1 MDNEDILLIKNH
13 EVLALLDGR
22 EADVLDAVRAA
33 YMLHARGQSSLPHS
47 LFLRFPENPRNRII
61 ALPAALGG
69 DFDVAG
75 MKWIAS
81 FPGNLELGIERAS
94 AVIILNSSRTGQP
107 FSLIEGSAI
116 SARRTGASAAAAA
129 LALQGPR
136 PYDGAALVG
145 CGPINF
151 EVLRF
156 LLVACP
162 SVRRLTLFDL
172 SPERAEAFGA
182 ECGRAFPGLAVS
194 AAADADEA
202 LASAPLVS
210 LATTASVPHI
220 SDLSACPRGATVLHV
235 SLRDLAPEVVLA
247 HDNVVDDADHVCRAE
262 TSLHLAEL
270 ASGGRDFIRCSLADV
285 LLGEAPARRD
295 PDGLTIFSP
304 FGLGVLDMALAKLV
318 YDLAVRQQVGTVIES
333 FLPAPRR
340 ASQQHA

>member
-1 MDNEDILLIKNH
+1 MNNNDIVLIKNH
-13 EVLALLDGR
+13 EVLTLLDGR
-22 EADVLDAVRAA
+22 EAEVLDAVRAA
-33 YMLHARGQSSLPHS
+33 YMLHARHQSSLPHS
-47 LFLRFPENPRNRII
+47 LFLRFPDNPRNRII

-94 AVIILNSSRTGQP
+94 AVIILNSSQTGQP
-107 FSLIEGSAI
+107 FSLIEGSTI

-136 PYDGAALVG
+136 SYDRAALIG

-172 SPERAEAFGA
+172 SPERAAAFGE
-182 ECGRAFPGLAVS
+182 ECRRAFPGLEVS

-202 LASAPLVS
+202 LASAPLIS

-220 SDLSACPRGATVLHV
+220 SDLSACPRGATILHV
-235 SLRDLAPEVVLA
+235 SLRDLAPKVILA

-262 TSLHLAEL
+262 TSLHLAEQ

-318 YDLAVRQQVGTVIES
+318 YDLAIGQGVGTVIES